1 MDVDLDHPVISGYLA
16 RLAAAAAGLPDWR
29 RDELVAEIRGHLS
42 DALATAADGDDAAM
56 LAAVDR
62 LGDPAEIVAA
72 ETGEVRA
79 GEVRPGEVRPGEV
92 RPGGSE
98 APDGAP
104 VQPAWQPAPGA
115 APTSG
120 LGASWGAVELVA
132 VIGLA
137 IGLLTGGVGLL
148 VGLICTWISDRWTTR
163 EKVVATVVTSMLF
176 VPLVLGLLT
185 LAISGSSSPVVTVD
199 QSPEIAPEVSTAPVI
214 PGVTP

>member
-56 LAAVDR
+56 LAAIDR

-79 GEVRPGEVRPGEV
+79 GEVRGGEV

-104 VQPAWQPAPGA
+104 VQPARQPAPGA
-115 APTSG
+115 APTGG
-120 LGASWGAVELVA
+120 LGAGWGAVELVA

-185 LAISGSSSPVVTVD
+185 LVVSGSSSPVVTVD
-199 QSPEIAPEVSTAPVI
+199 QSPAIAPGVSTAPVN

>member
-1 MDVDLDHPVISGYLA
+1 MDVDLDHPVVSGYLA

-72 ETGEVRA
+72 ESGEVRN
-79 GEVRPGEVRPGEV
+79 
-92 RPGGSE
+92 GGSE
-98 APDGAP
+98 PHSGAAP
-104 VQPAWQPAPGA
+104 QPAPVA
-115 APTSG
+115 ASTGG
-120 LGASWGAVELVA
+120 LGAGWGAVELVA

-137 IGLLTGGVGLL
+137 IGLLTGGIGLL

-163 EKVVATVVTSMLF
+163 EKVVATVITSMLL

-185 LAISGSSSPVVTVD
+185 LMVARGSSPVETVD
-199 QSPEIAPEVSTAPVI
+199 QGTVIAPAVSTAPVN
-214 PGVTP
+214 PGATP

>member
-72 ETGEVRA
+72 ETVAAETGEVR
-79 GEVRPGEVRPGEV
+79 V
-92 RPGGSE
+92 GGSE
-98 APDGAP
+98 APEGAP

-120 LGASWGAVELVA
+120 LGAGWGALELVA

-185 LAISGSSSPVVTVD
+185 LVVSGSSSPVD
-199 QSPEIAPEVSTAPVI
+199 QSPAIAPGVSTAPVN

>member
-72 ETGEVRA
+72 EIGEVRA
-79 GEVRPGEVRPGEV
+79 GEVRAGEVRAGGSAAPYAAPGQLAWQSA
-92 RPGGSE
+92 PGG
-98 APDGAP
+98 
-104 VQPAWQPAPGA
+104 

-120 LGASWGAVELVA
+120 LGAGWGAVELVA

-137 IGLLTGGVGLL
+137 IGLLTGGIGLL

-163 EKVVATVVTSMLF
+163 EKVVATVITSIML
-176 VPLVLGLLT
+176 VPLTLGLLT
-185 LAISGSSSPVVTVD
+185 LMVAVASSPAEIVKEGPVVVPFSTD
-199 QSPEIAPEVSTAPVI
+199 PFAPGA
-214 PGVTP
+214 TP

>member
-1 MDVDLDHPVISGYLA
+1 MDVDLDHPVVSGYLA

-72 ETGEVRA
+72 ESGEVRD
-79 GEVRPGEVRPGEV
+79 
-92 RPGGSE
+92 GGSE
-98 APDGAP
+98 PPAGAP
-104 VQPAWQPAPGA
+104 PQPAPVA
-115 APTSG
+115 STSG
-120 LGASWGAVELVA
+120 LGAGWGAVELVA

-137 IGLLTGGVGLL
+137 IGLLTGGIGLL

-163 EKVVATVVTSMLF
+163 EKVVATVITSMLL

-185 LAISGSSSPVVTVD
+185 LMVASGSSPVETVD
-199 QSPEIAPEVSTAPVI
+199 QGAVIAPAVSTAPVH
-214 PGVTP
+214 PGATP